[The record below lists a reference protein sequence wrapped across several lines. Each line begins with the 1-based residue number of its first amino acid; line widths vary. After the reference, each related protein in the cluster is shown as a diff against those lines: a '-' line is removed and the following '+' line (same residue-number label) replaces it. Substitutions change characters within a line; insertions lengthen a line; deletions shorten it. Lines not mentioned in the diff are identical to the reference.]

1 MQMNAYQECTKINI
15 EVNTQVFE
23 KYWHVLEYRAPL
35 LSTRDENIPKIII
48 NNCNYFGN
56 FKP

>member
-23 KYWHVLEYRAPL
+23 KYWHVLEYRAP
-35 LSTRDENIPKIII
+35 TTAFNKERKYPK
-48 NNCNYFGN
+48 NCN
-56 FKP
+56 K